1 MNASAAPVR
10 TAAVAAAMLCLGS
23 LSALAQ
29 TPLADRA
36 ADTMAEAADERR
48 GVSLAVAQDSIPS
61 ALTSRAGSAVQQQQT
76 MVWARRQALSLGVGV
91 EQRSDA
97 LALNAASPATA
108 AAARTAQ
115 SVMVGMQVAAG
126 DRTSFALQAPVW
138 SDSADRAAQQPD
150 APRMALRSRDSM
162 GDLKLALSMKMQLA
176 QGTNLSV
183 RPRKGGLGVTLRS
196 QW

>member
-10 TAAVAAAMLCLGS
+10 IAALAAAMFCLGQGA
-23 LSALAQ
+23 ALAQ

-36 ADTMAEAADERR
+36 AEAVAGSADERR
-48 GVSLAVAQDSIPS
+48 GVSLAVAQESIPS

-76 MVWARRQALSLGVGV
+76 MLWARRQALSLGVGV

-108 AAARTAQ
+108 LPSRTAQ
-115 SVMVGMQVAAG
+115 SVMVGMQLAAG
-126 DRTSFALQAPVW
+126 ERTSFALQTPVW
-138 SDSADRAAQQPD
+138 TDRADAAQQAD